1 MNTIETLII
10 DDSERSIAL
19 LSHYL
24 EKYCSN
30 INIRATCT
38 SFKEGLAAIN
48 KKEPDLIFLDVL
60 LNDRICFELLD
71 IINYGNTH
79 IIFISAHEK
88 FAIKAIKYSPIGYL
102 LKPFS
107 IEELVMAVNRV
118 VESIQAKKKNYLDQK
133 SQNFIGIHS
142 GVEIVLVKIKDI
154 MFCKSEASYTNF
166 VLKGTKKIV
175 ATKNI
180 GYYEGV
186 LPKDCFCRIHHKYI
200 VNLDFIKSI
209 YKSDGYY
216 CQLVNEKILSIS
228 RRRQE
233 KLEMMLHLKNS

>member
-1 MNTIETLII
+1 MENIDTIII

-24 EKYCSN
+24 EKYCPDIS
-30 INIRATCT
+30 IKATCT
-38 SFKEGLAAIN
+38 SFEEGIATIN
-48 KKEPDLIFLDVL
+48 KIEPDLIFLDVL
-60 LNDRICFELLD
+60 LDNRICFELLD
-71 IINYGNTH
+71 IINHGNTH

-88 FAIKAIKYSPIGYL
+88 YAIKAIKYSPIDYL

-107 IEELVMAVNRV
+107 IEELVMAVKRAN
-118 VESIQAKKKNYLDQK
+118 ESIQAKKEDCPDQK
-133 SQNFIGIHS
+133 SHQFIGIHS
-142 GVEIVLVKIKDI
+142 GMEIVLIKIEEI

-166 VLKGTKKIV
+166 VLKGAKKIV

-180 GYYEGV
+180 GYYEGI
-186 LPKDCFCRIHHKYI
+186 LPKDRFCRIHHKYI
-200 VNLDFIKSI
+200 VNLDFIKNI
-209 YKSDGYY
+209 YRSDGYY

-233 KLEMMLHLKNS
+233 KLETMLHMKKG